1 MLKLH
6 DVIVLEGST
15 FSKQDGQQST
25 SMKFP
30 FLCKG
35 GLGIDRRSMHRFC
48 HDYVM
53 SRKWSQMQWHGGGS
67 WIWAAL
73 PFVWCSQGSASW
85 HRLIFECFSN
95 GFFLTFAD
103 FSRNSNILSPGGIP
117 AQQLDQGAKT
127 GTWQS
132 RSWNPKFENPRI
144 GAEGIQGRLVV
155 SRFSFFEIMFKVYL
169 FGRFYIEILVY
180 I

>member
-30 FLCKG
+30 FSCQG

-73 PFVWCSQGSASW
+73 PFVWCSHAQPADIDW
-85 HRLIFECFSN
+85 
-95 GFFLTFAD
+95 FLNAFLMDVFWPLLSFLETLTSCRQVDTCTAAGPRCKD
-103 FSRNSNILSPGGIP
+103 WDVAKPVMKSQIRKSKNRCRRNPRSFSR
-117 AQQLDQGAKT
+117 
-127 GTWQS
+127 
-132 RSWNPKFENPRI
+132 F
-144 GAEGIQGRLVV
+144 
-155 SRFSFFEIMFKVYL
+155 
-169 FGRFYIEILVY
+169 
-180 I
+180 